1 MQFGRK
7 KSLIDLAQD
16 YVEQVS
22 DAVLPPL
29 EAAFEQAI
37 DKATPALQDAR
48 DLAVAKVAE
57 LKGEPEPTK
66 GKGRLKKALLVGGL
80 VAIGVVVFKKVTA
93 NDDANWQSAYVPTP
107 PPGAQGRG
115 AQDRG
120 AQGRGPQ
127 GRSRG
132 GSACRPVDRPHHR
145 RGRGARGRRARR
157 EGLNDP
163 RRLVLVQASSA

>member
-107 PPGAQGRG
+107 PPAPK
-115 AQDRG
+115 AE
-120 AQGRGPQ
+120 APK
-127 GRSRG
+127 
-132 GSACRPVDRPHHR
+132 AEAPKTEAPKAEAPKAEAEVAPP
-145 RGRGARGRRARR
+145 A
-157 EGLNDP
+157 DP
-163 RRLVLVQASSA
+163 LTDPITDEVEAPEADVPAEKA